1 MLSYRAR
8 ERNVLSEIYTIEQ
21 LQKIL
26 KLSERT
32 ILRLLKEGKLTGF
45 KAGREWRFQES
56 DINAYIQ
63 AQRQEAERERLLG
76 QK

>member
-1 MLSYRAR
+1 
-8 ERNVLSEIYTIEQ
+8 VLSEIYTIEQ

-32 ILRLLKEGKLTGF
+32 ILRLLKDGKLTGF
-45 KAGREWRFQES
+45 KVGREWRFQES

-63 AQRQEAERERLLG
+63 AQRQEVERERLLG
-76 QK
+76 QN

>member
-1 MLSYRAR
+1 MLA
-8 ERNVLSEIYTIEQ
+8 ETYTIDQ
-21 LQKIL
+21 LQRIL

-32 ILRLLKEGKLTGF
+32 ILRLLKDGKLTGF

-63 AQRQEAERERLLG
+63 AQRQEAVKERL
-76 QK
+76 QV

>member
-1 MLSYRAR
+1 MLA
-8 ERNVLSEIYTIEQ
+8 EIYTIEQ

-26 KLSERT
+26 KPSERT

-63 AQRQEAERERLLG
+63 AQRQDAERERLLG

>member
-1 MLSYRAR
+1 MLA
-8 ERNVLSEIYTIEQ
+8 ETYTIEQ

-32 ILRLLKEGKLTGF
+32 ILRLLKNGKLTGF

-56 DINAYIQ
+56 DINGYIQ
-63 AQRQEAERERLLG
+63 AQRQEAEKERLLM
-76 QK
+76 QD

>member
-1 MLSYRAR
+1 MLA
-8 ERNVLSEIYTIEQ
+8 ETYTIEQ

-32 ILRLLKEGKLTGF
+32 ILRLLKNGKLTGF

-63 AQRQEAERERLLG
+63 AQRQEAEKERLLM
-76 QK
+76 QN

>member
-1 MLSYRAR
+1 MLA
-8 ERNVLSEIYTIEQ
+8 EIYTIEQ

-63 AQRQEAERERLLG
+63 AQRQDAERERLLG

>member
-1 MLSYRAR
+1 
-8 ERNVLSEIYTIEQ
+8 VLAEIYTIEQ
-21 LQKIL
+21 IQKIL

-63 AQRQEAERERLLG
+63 AQRQDAERERLLG

>member
-1 MLSYRAR
+1 MLA
-8 ERNVLSEIYTIEQ
+8 ETYTIEQ

-32 ILRLLKEGKLTGF
+32 ILRLLKNGKLTGF

-63 AQRQEAERERLLG
+63 AQRQEAEKERLFM
-76 QK
+76 QN

>member
-1 MLSYRAR
+1 
-8 ERNVLSEIYTIEQ
+8 VLAETYTIEQ

-32 ILRLLKEGKLTGF
+32 ILRLLKNGKLTGF

-63 AQRQEAERERLLG
+63 AQRQEAEKERLFM
-76 QK
+76 QN

>member
-1 MLSYRAR
+1 MLA
-8 ERNVLSEIYTIEQ
+8 EIYTIEQ

-32 ILRLLKEGKLTGF
+32 ILRLLKNGKLTGF

-63 AQRQEAERERLLG
+63 AQRQEAEKERLLM
-76 QK
+76 QN